1 MIRGPPACPE
11 GLSIVAAPRTA
22 LVIIIA
28 VIALPA
34 LLKLRRNRSGRVT
47 LAVAGIDIGTVS
59 ARNGIVAIASTA
71 TIVLP
76 CGLFLRRQVAVGV
89 AHAVAGADVP
99 AVAARR
105 WVHRDTVLNLMNL
118 TEL

>member
-1 MIRGPPACPE
+1 MIRGPPVCPE

-71 TIVLP
+71 SIVLP